1 MGNLFLYYVHCLLSI
16 SSFPLEYNFSLVV
29 RAKVVL
35 DTYRNPSIH
44 SFEKNGQINLALFGG
59 EIPAVQSFYGF
70 ISKKEEFFT
79 S

>member
-1 MGNLFLYYVHCLLSI
+1 M
-16 SSFPLEYNFSLVV
+16 
-29 RAKVVL
+29 AKIVL